1 ARLLASA
8 AERNAELEDFLAQ
21 NRISPVTSFLM
32 LKLTREQAAFVMSSV
47 SEALEKGGIS
57 GLAKS
62 GRSAAESLV
71 LQRLKGLGVRTHSTN
86 SGGEPE
92 EPEPPE
98 APPAAKAPKA
108 KAPAREKPEAPP
120 GCQVF
125 VKNLDKSTGEPELRD
140 LFGRQGTVRDV
151 ELATEEGTSVGKG
164 CAIVLMSRKREAK
177 QCVKALNFTKPW
189 GRALIVER
197 EEGAEDSPSRSPSGD
212 KPQAAKSPE

>member
-1 ARLLASA
+1 PPNGEARLLASA

-86 SGGEPE
+86 SGGAWTSTERTASPV
-92 EPEPPE
+92 
-98 APPAAKAPKA
+98 PPAAERIKKAEA
-108 KAPAREKPEAPP
+108 EAAAR
-120 GCQVF
+120 
-125 VKNLDKSTGEPELRD
+125 NEP
-140 LFGRQGTVRDV
+140 Q
-151 ELATEEGTSVGKG
+151 
-164 CAIVLMSRKREAK
+164 
-177 QCVKALNFTKPW
+177 
-189 GRALIVER
+189 
-197 EEGAEDSPSRSPSGD
+197 EGAALGLDLPSVDGLLGPGLD
-212 KPQAAKSPE
+212 LEAEE